1 MFFDVTPET
10 SHKLRLQ
17 AELKAAS
24 RIQAPEPSGQVLFE
38 RRLEN
43 VWWYNRDLI
52 LVGFQHNWQ
61 LGSLTARDLMG
72 FNIGNTVTKNGAEM
86 KV

>member
-24 RIQAPEPSGQVLFE
+24 RIQAPEPSGLKGFFE

-43 VWWYNRDLI
+43 VW
-52 LVGFQHNWQ
+52 
-61 LGSLTARDLMG
+61 
-72 FNIGNTVTKNGAEM
+72 
-86 KV
+86 